1 LNSLMDLKH
10 FIREVP
16 NWPIKGMIFYD
27 ITTLLQVP
35 EIFKNTVDAMIE
47 PFKDVKIDRVA
58 AIEARGFLL
67 GAPIAYK
74 IACGVSLVRKDG
86 KLPYKTIKES
96 YGKEY
101 GMDALTM
108 HEDTIQKGEKVLVV
122 DDLIA
127 TGGTM
132 EATIKMVER
141 LGGEVVG
148 ITVIVDLPFLGGSKK
163 LIKYKQNC
171 LVSYDEE

>member
-1 LNSLMDLKH
+1 MTYLKL

-16 NWPIKGMIFYD
+16 DWPVKGMIFYD
-27 ITTLLQVP
+27 ITTLLQSP
-35 EIFKNTVDAMIE
+35 KLFKFIVDAMLD
-47 PFKDVKIDRVA
+47 PFKDMKIDKVV

-74 IACGVSLVRKDG
+74 IGCGVSLVRKEG

-96 YGKEY
+96 YEKEY
-101 GMDALTM
+101 GLDVLAM
-108 HEDTIQKGEKVLVV
+108 HEDTIKKGEKVLVV

-127 TGGTM
+127 TGGTLK
-132 EATIKMVER
+132 ATTKMVER

-148 ITVIVDLPFLGGSKK
+148 VTAIVDLPFLGGSKK
-163 LIKYKQNC
+163 LSEYKLNC
-171 LVSYDEE
+171 LVCYDEE

>member
-1 LNSLMDLKH
+1 MDLRL

-16 NWPIKGMIFYD
+16 DWPINGMTFYD
-27 ITTLLQVP
+27 ITPLLQDAKLFRY
-35 EIFKNTVDAMIE
+35 IVDAMIE
-47 PFKDVKIDRVA
+47 PFKDIKIDKVVA
-58 AIEARGFLL
+58 IDARGFLL

-74 IACGVSLVRKDG
+74 KGCGVSLVRKDG

-96 YGKEY
+96 YKKEY
-101 GMDALTM
+101 GLDALTI
-108 HEDTIQKGEKVLVV
+108 HEDTIKKGEKVLIV

-127 TGGTM
+127 TGGTL

-141 LGGEVVG
+141 LGGEVIGVT
-148 ITVIVDLPFLGGSKK
+148 IIVDLPFLGGSEK
-163 LIKYKQNC
+163 LSKYKLNR

>member
-1 LNSLMDLKH
+1 MTYLKL

-16 NWPIKGMIFYD
+16 DWPVKGMTFYD
-27 ITTLLQVP
+27 ITTLLQSP
-35 EIFKNTVDAMIE
+35 KLFKFIVDAMFD
-47 PFKDVKIDRVA
+47 PFKDMKIDKVV

-74 IACGVSLVRKDG
+74 IGCGVSLVRKEG

-96 YGKEY
+96 YEKEY
-101 GMDALTM
+101 GLDVLAM
-108 HEDTIQKGEKVLVV
+108 HEDTIKRGEKVLVV

-127 TGGTM
+127 TGGTLK
-132 EATIKMVER
+132 ATAKMVER

-148 ITVIVDLPFLGGSKK
+148 VTAIVDLPFLGGSKK
-163 LIKYKQNC
+163 LSEYKLNC